1 MLLNLSTHQAKKA
14 RTSITEPISFP
25 GNSRN
30 PSKAGRALVSPAT
43 GLMQSCFDG
52 DRKPLNPVPAY
63 AGIATVLQYLRPLAC
78 QMRCA
83 ANDALWADS

>member
-1 MLLNLSTHQAKKA
+1 MLLNLSTHQAKKD

-43 GLMQSCFDG
+43 G
-52 DRKPLNPVPAY
+52 
-63 AGIATVLQYLRPLAC
+63 I
-78 QMRCA
+78 
-83 ANDALWADS
+83 DAELF